1 MKVKYEFDIF
11 YKNLKI
17 LFFIII
23 IFHTNS
29 FIGAQ
34 FTLLLDGISAKM
46 I

>member
-23 IFHTNS
+23 HTDS
-29 FIGAQ
+29 FSRAQ
-34 FTLLLDGISAKM
+34 LTFLLDGTSA
-46 I
+46 